1 MYSTRTQA
9 GATTYLAVPTMQSTR
24 SMLRKW
30 KRVVGAVP
38 VALAWLAGMPAGAG
52 KPPVPVLS
60 VPMTDL
66 GYQPVSERFL
76 LAGDTMFTLHFVD
89 DTHLL
94 VTFSTK
100 GLLARMPDAD
110 ADDQPR
116 NVEAVLLELPTG
128 KVLARTTWHLR
139 DHGQYLIPIAHGRFL
154 LRVREKLVILA
165 PLMHLG
171 SGKPFEEEPFLDFKR
186 KIGYISVSPGG
197 DLLAI
202 ETTRAPRHKPVVPR
216 TMPGDASAASALGG
230 TASPIPSTP
239 EPEMDASAEEPSYVE
254 IHLIRMVKDTRP
266 GYEDLLVAANAGL
279 VRARALVD
287 IPATSEGFLDI
298 SKESPTT
305 WLFDFQGHAGKRIE
319 LAPFDTSCMPR
330 AKFVSRS
337 EFVAFGCRG
346 SDEQQQ
352 MAAFNF
358 KAEELWINAGSGRY
372 LFPSV
377 VSAPDAGRFALSRTP
392 VTGTYVDPN
401 ALAPDQIGAQ
411 EVTVFQT
418 HDGRSLLKLQ
428 TSPVQRAA
436 QNFDLSPDGMSAAVI
451 HNATV
456 EVYRLPALTGKDR
469 QEIASAAAQVPA
481 VTTARVELR
490 SKVPAA
496 ASTATVQS
504 GQAEGGPAP
513 VAAGSLS
520 DLSGPEA
527 TPAKAVDTAEKTNA
541 VGDPQ
546 GPRKAP
552 TLYTPDHPKTPQ

>member
-1 MYSTRTQA
+1 M
-9 GATTYLAVPTMQSTR
+9 MQNMR
-24 SMLRKW
+24 SQLRKW
-30 KRVVGAVP
+30 KRLVGVVPFAAIWL
-38 VALAWLAGMPAGAG
+38 VALPANAA
-52 KPPVPVLS
+52 KPPVPVLT
-60 VPMTDL
+60 VLMADL
-66 GYQPVSERFL
+66 GYQPVSERYL
-76 LAGDTMFTLHFVD
+76 LNGDTMFTLHFVD

-94 VTFSTK
+94 VTFSVK
-100 GLLARMPDAD
+100 GLLARAPDAD
-110 ADDQPR
+110 ADDQPH

-154 LRVREKLVILA
+154 LRVRDKLVILA
-165 PLMHLG
+165 PLLHLG
-171 SGKPFEEEPFLDFKR
+171 TGKPFEEEPFLDFKR
-186 KIGYISVSPGG
+186 KIGYVSVSPGG

-202 ETTRAPRHKPVVPR
+202 ETTRAPKHKPVVPR
-216 TMPGDASAASALGG
+216 TMPGDASAAPGG
-230 TASPIPSTP
+230 SASPIPTTP

-254 IHLIRMVKDTRP
+254 IHLIRMVKDGRP
-266 GYEDLLVAANAGL
+266 GHEDLMVAANAGL

-298 SKESPTT
+298 LKESPTT
-305 WLFDFQGHAGKRIE
+305 WLFDFQGHAGKRME

-337 EFVAFGCRG
+337 EFIAFGCRG
-346 SDEQQQ
+346 SEDQQQ

-358 KAEELWINAGSGRY
+358 KAEELWINAGSSRY

-392 VTGTYVDPN
+392 VTGSYVDQN
-401 ALAPDQIGAQ
+401 LLAPDQIGAQ

-428 TSPVQRAA
+428 TSPTQRAG
-436 QNFDLSPDGMSAAVI
+436 QNFDLSPDGMSAAVV
-451 HNATV
+451 HGAAV
-456 EVYRLPALTGKDR
+456 EVYRLPGLTGKDR
-469 QEIASAAAQVPA
+469 QEIAAAAAQVPPM
-481 VTTARVELR
+481 TTARVELR

-504 GQAEGGPAP
+504 GKQEGGPAP

-520 DLSGPEA
+520 DLAGPE
-527 TPAKAVDTAEKTNA
+527 TIPTKAVDQVEKTNA
-541 VGDPQ
+541 AGDPQ

-552 TLYTPDHPKTPQ
+552 TLYTPDHPKAPQ